1 MKRVPSMLIM
11 VVAAFLTFSAPVRAQ
26 EASPADAVSVPA
38 PVVLKNLGLLPET
51 DAPCASLPSTAGYS
65 VPGTNQ
71 GLCYNMSSITLCPNA
86 ASPFFGQD
94 ASYDAAPMAF
104 TKTTISG
111 GSYVYDSLGRYWAAP
126 DMNRSWSDA
135 QAYCA
140 SQTVMGSPL
149 RLPTLLELSQL
160 VDASRTTPAVN
171 QTAFPTLQSG
181 NYWTAD
187 AQGEVNAWA
196 VNFAAGATQPLA
208 KTSLAGTMCMSSMM
222 LYSGGL
228 VDFGDGTIADTT
240 TSLMWEKTDSATGM
254 SWDAALV
261 SCAQTQTGGYTDW
274 RLPTKNQLQS
284 IITPASS
291 TLWPSSFTAHAGAY
305 WTATTLNDTPASAW
319 VVLSDKQTNAAP
331 KSNAHRVRCV
341 RSLAPFPVEARQTI
355 MSGTWTASVNGASVA
370 TRLVN
375 VPRASEVFLGGQSQK
390 TVIEMLSSEVTVAGS
405 PSYSYHATGNAISG
419 IPDFNVMLSHYG
431 DTGGHTFLG
440 MATGQGVSGTLKD
453 SGQTTIATVAAAR
466 TAKPNTMQDFDIS
479 GLWTGAALGA
489 QVSADIRS
497 ATYTSGGQ
505 TVAYFNGYLT
515 VPYGT
520 GMSPYSFTGF
530 MESDGTVFMIRN
542 TTTKV
547 YIFEG
552 LRSGNVITGN
562 LRNYDQ
568 PVASN
573 LVFTRIAGH
582 NPQDGGVATVPYTLL
597 FD

>member
-1 MKRVPSMLIM
+1 MLIM
-11 VVAAFLTFSAPVRAQ
+11 VVAAFLACAVSSWAE
-26 EASPADAVSVPA
+26 EASPADAVSIPV
-38 PVVLKNLGLLPET
+38 PVVLKNLGLLPQL
-51 DAPCASLPSTAGYS
+51 DATRASLPSTASYS

-71 GLCYNMSSITLCPNA
+71 SLCYTLSSLMLCPDA

-94 ASYDAAPMAF
+94 ATYDAAPMAF
-104 TKTTISG
+104 TKMAISG

-126 DMNRSWSDA
+126 DMNRTWSDA

-140 SQTVMGSPL
+140 SQTVLGSPL
-149 RLPTLLELSQL
+149 RLPTLLELSHL

-171 QTAFPTLQSG
+171 QTAFPALQSG

-187 AQGEVNAWA
+187 AQGETNAWA

-208 KTSLAGTMCMSSMM
+208 KTNLAGVMCMSSMM

-228 VDFGDGTIADTT
+228 VDFGDGAIADSK
-240 TSLMWEKTDSATGM
+240 TSLMWEKADSATGM

-261 SCAQTQTGGYTDW
+261 SCAQRQTGGYTDW

-291 TLWPSSFTAHAGAY
+291 GLWPSSFTAHAGAY

-331 KSNAHRVRCV
+331 KTNAHRVRCV
-341 RSLAPFPVEARQTI
+341 REMAPFPAEARQTI
-355 MSGTWTASVNGASVA
+355 MSGTWTASVGGAAVS

-375 VPRASEVFLGGQSQK
+375 VPRASEVFLNGQSQK
-390 TVIEMLSSEVTVAGS
+390 TVSEMLSSEVTVAGS
-405 PSYSYHATGNAISG
+405 PSYSYHATGVAMTG
-419 IPDFNVMLSHYG
+419 LPDFNVMLSHYG
-431 DTGGHTFLG
+431 DTGSHTFLG
-440 MATGQGVSGTLKD
+440 LSTGQGVSGTLKD
-453 SGQTTIATVAAAR
+453 SAQTIIATVAAAR
-466 TAKPNTMQDFDIS
+466 TAKANAMQDFDIS
-479 GLWTGAALGA
+479 GQWAGVALGA

-497 ATYTSGGQ
+497 ATYSSGGQ

-515 VPYGT
+515 VPYGN

-552 LRSGNVITGN
+552 LRSGDVITGN

-582 NPQDGGVATVPYTLL
+582 NPQGGGVATVPYTLL